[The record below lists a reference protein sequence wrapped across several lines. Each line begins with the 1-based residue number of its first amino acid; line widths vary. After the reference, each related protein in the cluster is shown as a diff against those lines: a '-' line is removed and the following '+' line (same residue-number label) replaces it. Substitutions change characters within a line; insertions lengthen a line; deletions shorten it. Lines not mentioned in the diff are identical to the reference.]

1 MLQKRSPAAK
11 AGKRIKNYALLLY
24 LTQHRRDV
32 DIYCI
37 GVDSESQNMF
47 IILKGDSSPKW
58 SNSGKSESWKPKSGQ
73 PQGSFDAFYA
83 PRVEPQQLTNSEAE
97 SLKDRRTALSL
108 TLPAKDPKLAM
119 TWYM

>member
-1 MLQKRSPAAK
+1 MLQKRSPAARAERK
-11 AGKRIKNYALLLY
+11 KKTIRIHFILFD

-83 PRVEPQQLTNSEAE
+83 PRIEAQQPTNSEAE
-97 SLKDRRTALSL
+97 SLKDRRTALS
-108 TLPAKDPKLAM
+108 
-119 TWYM
+119 